1 MIHQWFMQFGAIEFA
16 LAVLGFIGARVCAR
30 RHPAKD
36 SEDKGGQAVE
46 TLFFGGAAAVVLVVA
61 LFLVFF
67 GVSATYVGWVG
78 MALLG
83 IALGLLESI
92 GD

>member
-1 MIHQWFMQFGAIEFA
+1 MQFGGIALA

-36 SEDKGGQAVE
+36 SEDKGSQAVE
-46 TLFFGGAAAVVLVVA
+46 TLFFGGAAALVLVVA
-61 LFLVFF
+61 LGLVFC
-67 GVSATYVGWVG
+67 GVSATYTGWAG

-83 IALGLLESI
+83 IAVGLLESTS
-92 GD
+92 D